1 MTYKKRKY
9 GKRGDYKHSQEFETK
24 VVARH
29 RRLEEKR
36 DEKEQ
41 KEIYDD
47 CGIIMAN
54 LALICLILSY
64 PQPLHLVSR
73 NKLSLRQYVAAL

>member
-24 VVARH
+24 VVERH

-41 KEIYDD
+41 KQMYDEMQNSFVENFESGD
-47 CGIIMAN
+47 
-54 LALICLILSY
+54 
-64 PQPLHLVSR
+64 LVH
-73 NKLSLRQYVAAL
+73 

>member
-47 CGIIMAN
+47 MQNSFVESFNSGE
-54 LALICLILSY
+54 
-64 PQPLHLVSR
+64 LVH
-73 NKLSLRQYVAAL
+73 

>member
-1 MTYKKRKY
+1 MIMTYKKRKY

-41 KEIYDD
+41 KQMYDEMQQ
-47 CGIIMAN
+47 GFIE
-54 LALICLILSY
+54 SFESGE
-64 PQPLHLVSR
+64 LVH
-73 NKLSLRQYVAAL
+73 

>member
-9 GKRGDYKHSQEFETK
+9 GKRGSYKHSQEFETK

-36 DEKEQ
+36 DEREQ
-41 KEIYDD
+41 KQMYDEMQNSFVEEFES
-47 CGIIMAN
+47 GE
-54 LALICLILSY
+54 
-64 PQPLHLVSR
+64 LVH
-73 NKLSLRQYVAAL
+73 

>member
-1 MTYKKRKY
+1 MIMTYKKRKY

-47 CGIIMAN
+47 MQNSFVESFNSGE
-54 LALICLILSY
+54 
-64 PQPLHLVSR
+64 LVH
-73 NKLSLRQYVAAL
+73 